1 MPQLSPNIVSTRL
14 TGFIAGA
21 LLTAVFSTASVAQ
34 NTENTGSAESMK
46 RQQAQPLSLKIQKDY
61 NLRTPRRGEAMES
74 VERRFGAPESVRGPV
89 GNRPSRAGSTRS
101 LTSSLR
107 VTGLSIPS
115 LSLTRTAEPAILALF
130 TLAASGVMRIGTTI
144 PTCRRVGTAG
154 RCPYGL
160 APYRLGLG
168 FQHGTGRTRLS
179 GDRTGCSGG

>member
-89 GNRPSRAGSTRS
+89 GEPPITRWQYPQFDVVFES
-101 LTSSLR
+101 DR
-107 VTGLSIPS
+107 VIHTVI
-115 LSLTRTAEPAILALF
+115 EPD
-130 TLAASGVMRIGTTI
+130 TDG
-144 PTCRRVGTAG
+144 
-154 RCPYGL
+154 
-160 APYRLGLG
+160 
-168 FQHGTGRTRLS
+168 
-179 GDRTGCSGG
+179 